1 MLPSLGLFVAL
12 LTSAL
17 FLGVGLLFGWW
28 TLRLRL
34 WLLLGSVFHLVVLA
48 QWIAVQLAASALIV
62 VLLWMTGI
70 GELRGEGLMVVGGW
84 FEWYFGIA
92 VGELACLEVGQMVG

>member
-1 MLPSLGLFVAL
+1 MPSFLGLFVAL
-12 LTSAL
+12 LTSVL
-17 FLGVGLLFGWW
+17 VPIVGLLFGWW
-28 TLRLRL
+28 ILRLRL

-70 GELRGEGLMVVGGW
+70 GELRGEGLMVVGVW
-84 FEWYFGIA
+84 VE
-92 VGELACLEVGQMVG
+92 C